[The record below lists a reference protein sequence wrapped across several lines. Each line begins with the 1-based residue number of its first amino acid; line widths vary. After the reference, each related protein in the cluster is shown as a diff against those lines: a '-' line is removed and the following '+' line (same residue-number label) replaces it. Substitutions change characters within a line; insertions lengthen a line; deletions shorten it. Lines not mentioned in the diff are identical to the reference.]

1 MDSVISNSGL
11 CYLGGDPTLAMVHS
25 EQGRIAGE
33 MSSTLQMA
41 QLLCTRLCHDLAG
54 PIGAVSA
61 GVELMGTDPSLI
73 DDETLALLSGSAEA
87 ASRKLK
93 FLRIAFGWTG
103 SGSSPL
109 DQVGGAFEDYLI
121 SMSGPSGGPTLT
133 WPNQS
138 DLELLTQRLAEE
150 AAQVLANIALI
161 GFEVQPGCRSLTI
174 EVAAQ
179 GNRTSVSVLNKPSRD
194 SIKIRDDIKRAT
206 EDAEDISLTPQTIQ
220 AHLARQLISKTG
232 GKFVIGTS
240 PNGALTTVEWQ

>member
-1 MDSVISNSGL
+1 MSN
-11 CYLGGDPTLAMVHS
+11 
-25 EQGRIAGE
+25 
-33 MSSTLQMA
+33 TLQLA

-103 SGSSPL
+103 SGSAPL

-121 SMSGPSGGPTLT
+121 AMSGPSGGPTLT

-138 DLELLTQRLAEE
+138 ELELLTQKLADNT
-150 AAQVLANIALI
+150 AQVLANIALVS
-161 GFEVQPGCRSLTI
+161 FEMQPGCRSLTI
-174 EVAAQ
+174 ETAAQ
-179 GNRTSVSVLNKPSRD
+179 GNGVSVSVLNKPSKD
-194 SIKIRDDIKRAT
+194 SMKIRDDIRNAT
-206 EDAEDISLTPQTIQ
+206 QGAEDSLLTPQTIQ
-220 AHLARQLISKTG
+220 AHLAEQLVSQTG
-232 GKFVIGTS
+232 GQFEIEAS
-240 PNGALTTVEWQ
+240 PHGALTAVEWQ